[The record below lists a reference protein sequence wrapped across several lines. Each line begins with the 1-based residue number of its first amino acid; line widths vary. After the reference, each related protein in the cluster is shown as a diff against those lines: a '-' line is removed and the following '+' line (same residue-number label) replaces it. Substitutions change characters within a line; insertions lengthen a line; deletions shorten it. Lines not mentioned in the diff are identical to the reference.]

1 MEILDYQIIYI
12 DNIEG
17 TASIAVFPEKESIDK
32 YTIDLITRAFSKQ
45 DRKYKFND
53 NKRTT
58 RDRVLNIAAN
68 KMTTNPTLIPAIN
81 PFFITYPSTS
91 KFSFYIPLESF
102 NAFLSIFPFGDR
114 KSVV

>member
-45 DRKYKFND
+45 DRKYKFNLLVELYILSVG
-53 NKRTT
+53 K
-58 RDRVLNIAAN
+58 
-68 KMTTNPTLIPAIN
+68 
-81 PFFITYPSTS
+81 YP
-91 KFSFYIPLESF
+91 
-102 NAFLSIFPFGDR
+102 
-114 KSVV
+114 